1 MRNMPPDKRH
11 YFIDEAGDGVLFN
24 KRGRVIV
31 GAEGNSRFFILGLLH
46 VIDPSSLD
54 DELKALRKRV
64 LSDLYFAGV
73 PSLQPE
79 RRKTALAFHAKDDLP
94 EIRKMVFD
102 LLNRTSGLRFYALV
116 RDKQSVLAEVRES
129 EREKRTP
136 NYRYHPN
143 DLYEG
148 MVPRLLR
155 NRLHKADEIDVV
167 FSQRGK
173 KPRTKA
179 LTQAIERARKN
190 FYRKHKISSNSQVNI
205 HVGSP
210 ERYGGLQAVDYFLW
224 ALQRLYERGEERY
237 LMYLWH
243 HVREIVDADDRRVH
257 GYGVYYG
264 QRLPLDASALAW
276 RKKQ

>member
-1 MRNMPPDKRH
+1 MSSDKRH

-24 KRGRVIV
+24 KRGRVII
-31 GAEGNSRFFILGLLH
+31 GTEGNSRFFMLGLLH
-46 VIDPSSLD
+46 VEDPDLLSS
-54 DELKALRKRV
+54 ELEALRKRV
-64 LSDLYFAGV
+64 LSDPYFANV

-102 LLNRTSGLRFYALV
+102 LLHNMPGLHFYALV
-116 RDKQSVLAEVRES
+116 RDKQSVLAEVREY
-129 EREKRTP
+129 EMRNP
-136 NYRYHPN
+136 AYRYHPN
-143 DLYEG
+143 ELYER

-155 NRLHKADEIDVV
+155 NRLHKADEIDIV

-179 LTQAIERARKN
+179 LSQAIERARKN
-190 FYRKHKISSNSQVNI
+190 FYRKHKISSDNQINI
-205 HVGSP
+205 HVSNP
-210 ERYGGLQAVDYFLW
+210 ERHGGLQVVDYFLW

-237 LMYLWH
+237 LKYLWH
-243 HVREIVDADDRRVH
+243 HVREVVDADDRRVH

-264 QRLPLDASALAW
+264 QRNPLSAAAFAW
-276 RKKQ
+276 RKGK